1 MKYNI
6 LIECNNEQYKVST
19 NEDITLKQL
28 RDELVISGL
37 DAESSK
43 IYFNGKL
50 LIGADKLSQYAIKDN
65 DKLVIIPLKKNDVK
79 SFVEFAKIKVDI
91 EKTDSEKT
99 NIKLEEKYTPKKE
112 KDIPKKE
119 KKITPPVSDEDDTDE
134 DEKQKYDSSS
144 EEEKPKRPLNNARFV
159 PLPVKNNDDDELTLE
174 QEEDLSKIMA
184 VCNIEMDEAKKTY
197 LLCNKNLEFSI
208 NTLLDKK

>member
-6 LIECNNEQYKVST
+6 LIEYNNEQYKVLT
-19 NEDITLKQL
+19 DEDITLKQL

-50 LIGADKLSQYAIKDN
+50 LIGANKLSQYGIKDN
-65 DKLVIIPLKKNDVK
+65 DKLVIIPLKKNDIK
-79 SFVEFAKIKVDI
+79 SFVEFAKIKVEV

-99 NIKLEEKYTPKKE
+99 NTKLEEKY
-112 KDIPKKE
+112 IPKKE
-119 KKITPPVSDEDDTDE
+119 EKITPPNSDKDE
-134 DEKQKYDSSS
+134 EQKYDSSEDDSS
-144 EEEKPKRPLNNARFV
+144 EDENPKRPLNNVRFV
-159 PLPVKNNDDDELTLE
+159 PQPIKNDDDVELTLE

-184 VCNIEMDEAKKTY
+184 VCNIELDEAKKTY